1 MGEFREHLNLEVNPV
16 SNDRFEILEITAGVA
31 NGWEFPAE
39 VLRESLALW
48 EGVNCFVDHS
58 LSARSVR
65 DIAGVLRDTRWDE
78 AASGVRADLTA
89 FGPSAQVLA
98 EIGRQVLEAND
109 EPAVRVGF
117 SADVL
122 FKGKAGKVEK
132 ILKIYSVDLVY
143 NPARGG
149 IFLRA
154 LNQLGIEPL
163 QIGGKHMQSN
173 LHKNL
178 NGSDETAVEEQPTA
192 VTHGLQEQ
200 LSEMRAM
207 RTEMSAFLLES
218 SLANT
223 RLPVGMQQRIRN
235 QFQDRTFTPAE
246 LKAALR
252 EAHTM
257 LGEFDGAKSV
267 QGPARIEGMVEPAE
281 RLQAAVDDLFGA
293 PREKQMASASVPR
306 LSGIRELYLNLTGDY
321 DLHGGYF
328 PERAQLAKTG
338 DFTGLVKNSLNKLV
352 SNTWEELGKAGYDWW
367 KDVTVQEHF
376 NSLHEITGT
385 LIGTVGDL
393 PSIAEGGAYPELQVG
408 DSPETASFVKYG
420 GYIPL
425 TLELIDRDETRKL
438 RSYARELASAG
449 MRKISRLV
457 AEIFTLNGG
466 TGPYLSDGS
475 LLFNNTAVT
484 TAGGHANLDTVA
496 LNHANWDAV
505 SSKVYKQPMLVKDAA
520 TFYGTGPRM
529 AVNPKYILV
538 GRSQQKAAMEICTG
552 SLVRETDYVYDNVLK
567 GSAVPVVVPEW
578 TDANDWAAACDPRVA
593 PAIFVGERFGLAP
606 EIFIAGD
613 ELSPAVFSNDE
624 HRLKVRHYLA
634 IWVNDFRPLFKCNV
648 A

>member
-16 SNDRFEILEITAGVA
+16 SNDRFEILAITAGVA

-65 DIAGVLRDTRWDE
+65 DIAGVLRETRWDE
-78 AASGVRADLTA
+78 AACGVRAELTA
-89 FGPSAQVLA
+89 FGPSAQVLT

-163 QIGGKHMQSN
+163 QIGGKNMQSN
-173 LHKNL
+173 QNNDL
-178 NGSDETAVEEQPTA
+178 NASTLEVIDEQPA
-192 VTHGLQEQ
+192 SASRELQEQ

-207 RTEMSAFLLES
+207 RSEMSAFLLEGA
-218 SLANT
+218 LANT

-235 QFQDRTFTPAE
+235 QFQDRTFAPAE

-257 LGEFDGAKSV
+257 LGEYDGAKSV
-267 QGPARIEGMVEPAE
+267 QGPARIEGMVEPGE

-293 PREKQMASASVPR
+293 PREKRMASASVPR

-321 DLHGGYF
+321 DMHGGYF
-328 PERAQLAKTG
+328 PERAQLATTS
-338 DFTGLVKNSLNKLV
+338 DFSGLVKNSLNKLV
-352 SNTWEELGKAGYDWW
+352 TNTWEDLGKAGYDWW

-376 NSLHEITGT
+376 TSLHEITGT

-393 PSIAEGGAYPELQVG
+393 PSIAEGGPYTELQVG
-408 DSPETASFVKYG
+408 DSAETASFVKYG

-449 MRKISRLV
+449 MRKISKLV
-457 AEIFTLNGG
+457 AEIFTANSG
-466 TGPYLSDGS
+466 TGPYLADGS
-475 LLFNNTAVT
+475 LLFNNNLVT
-484 TAGGHANLDTVA
+484 TAGGHYNLGTLA
-496 LNHANWDAV
+496 LNHTNWDLV
-505 SSKVYKQPMLVKDAA
+505 SSNVYNQPMLVKEAIS
-520 TFYGTGPRM
+520 FYGTGPRM
-529 AVNPKYILV
+529 AVNPKFILV
-538 GRSQQKAAMEICTG
+538 GRSLQKAAMEICTG

-634 IWVNDFRPLFKCNV
+634 VWVNDFRPLFKCNV